1 MRRDAVAPYNPCV
14 SIVSV
19 DRKAWRALFAAQ
31 LGWMLD
37 AMDFLLFTFAIVPI
51 QKEFALSSATMG
63 GLTSVALVASA
74 AGGILFGRLAD
85 AIGRVRAM
93 SISILVYSVATA
105 GLASSQALWQL
116 VAWRVLV
123 GLGMGGEWS
132 CGSVLVA
139 ETWPAEHRA
148 KAMGIMQSGWAIGA
162 LIAAAASALVL
173 GQFGWRVLFLIG
185 ALPAIAAFLIRR
197 TVEEPPLW
205 RERKREPSRWSEMF
219 SRPFIR
225 RTAIATSLASSV
237 LIAYWGVVTW
247 LPAFLATPVEKGG
260 AGLTITKSAAWLI
273 LLQVGAFFGYIS
285 FGWFADRFGRRVA
298 FTFFMIAAT
307 AVVPIFAFGARSA
320 LTLLIIG
327 PLVGFFAHGYF
338 SLFGAMLAELFPTRF
353 RASAQ
358 GFCYNAGRLASAA
371 APLAIGAAAQRHG
384 LGVGIAV
391 DAVFFAVGAVLVWFL
406 PETKGAEL

>member
-1 MRRDAVAPYNPCV
+1 MAVTVVKETSDPT
-14 SIVSV
+14 SIP
-19 DRKAWRALFAAQ
+19 RNAWRALFAAQ

-74 AGGILFGRLAD
+74 IGGIAFGRIAD
-85 AIGRVRAM
+85 AVGRVRAM

-116 VAWRVLV
+116 LAWRTLV

-162 LIAAAASALVL
+162 LVAAAVSAIVL
-173 GQFGWRVLFLIG
+173 GAYGWRVLFLIG
-185 ALPAIAAFLIRR
+185 VLPAIAAFFIRR
-197 TVEEPPLW
+197 TVDEPPLW
-205 RERKREPSRWSEMF
+205 VQRNVEESRWSEMF
-219 SRPFIR
+219 SAPFIR
-225 RTAIATSLASSV
+225 RTVIATLLASSV
-237 LIAYWGVVTW
+237 LIAFWGVITW
-247 LPAFLATPVEKGG
+247 LPAFLASSGYTV
-260 AGLTITKSAAWLI
+260 TKSAAWLI
-273 LLQVGAFFGYIS
+273 LVQIGAFFGYVS
-285 FGWFADRFGRRVA
+285 FGWFADKFGRRAA

-307 AVVPIFAFGARSA
+307 AVVPLFAFEARSA
-320 LTLLIIG
+320 TALLIIG
-327 PLVGFFAHGYF
+327 PLVGYFCHGYF

-371 APLAIGAAAQRHG
+371 APLAIGAAAQTYG
-384 LGVGIAV
+384 LGLAIAV
-391 DAVFFAVGAVLVWFL
+391 DALFFAVGAVLIWML